1 MTEHLTTCPICE
13 AGCGL
18 RIDVE
23 DGQVEGVRGDTEYP
37 PTRGFIC
44 PKGAALKG
52 LHHDPDRL
60 RRPLVRRNGRLQEV
74 DWDEAFAVLAD
85 RLGPIGR
92 ESGPDAVAFHLG
104 TPLTHDYGMWTYG
117 RATLGLFGAHHMYT
131 TATVDHMPMMAA
143 SAHVF
148 GATNTESFSTPI
160 PDIDRCALLVLVG
173 CNPLVSNATGITAPR
188 GRLHAIQERG
198 GRILVIDPVRT
209 RTAEMAD
216 LHLPVR
222 PGGDAAL
229 LAAAINVIFAEGLDR
244 IDRLRGYVAGI
255 DALRRAV
262 VPFTPEAVSARCGL
276 SPDEIRAFAREVA
289 HADATAIY
297 PRVGAM
303 TQAYGSVTVWLCYA
317 LGAVTGNL
325 DRAGGMMFPLAA
337 AATHSTRSEPGRGA
351 PVPMGRWHTYAGGHP
366 ELLGE
371 LPVGALADDILAPG
385 SPIRALV
392 TIASNGARSVPDSG
406 RYEEAAR
413 HVEVLVSI
421 DPYLNETTRH
431 ADVILPPPSP
441 LERDHHDVF
450 FEQLA
455 SHNHTRWTPPVLPL
469 PDGVPSEHDILLE
482 LTAVLGGFGDLD
494 RGIVDDVLL
503 SAMVHELVDEPRS
516 VLAGRDP
523 HEILAMLGGERGT
536 ERGLDLLL
544 RAGPYGDRF
553 GAREG
558 GLTLAELKRH
568 EHGIDLGPLKPRL
581 PEVLRTPS
589 GRVELAPEPLVA
601 DLGRVLDGLT
611 DELALVV
618 VGRRQVRSSNSWLHN
633 VPSLMRGSE
642 RCTLQLHPDDAVAHA
657 LADGDRCEIVSE
669 AGSVQATVEV
679 TDGIRRG
686 VVSLPHGWGHDGP
699 GLQLRVA
706 TQHPGANLNAL
717 TGPAGLDVP
726 SGTAALSGVS
736 VRIRPLT
743 PAGEPPRPS

>member
-18 RIDVE
+18 RVDVE
-23 DGQVEGVRGDTEYP
+23 DGHVQGVRGDTEYS

-60 RRPLVRRNGRLQEV
+60 RRPLVRRDGRLQEV
-74 DWDEAFAVLAD
+74 EWEEAFAVLAQ
-85 RLGPIGR
+85 RLGPIAR
-92 ESGPDAVAFHLG
+92 ESGPEAFAFHIG
-104 TPLTHDYGMWTYG
+104 TPSAHDYAMWIYG
-117 RATLGLFGAHHMYT
+117 RATLKLFGARQMYT
-131 TATVDHMPMMAA
+131 SATVDHMPMMVA
-143 SAHVF
+143 SGHVF
-148 GATNTESFSTPI
+148 GATDTGSFSTPI
-160 PDIDRCALLVLVG
+160 PDVDRCALLVLVG

-188 GRLHAIQERG
+188 GRLHAIRDRG
-198 GRILVIDPVRT
+198 GRIVVIDPVRT
-209 RTAEMAD
+209 RTAAELAD

-229 LAAAINVIFAEGLDR
+229 LAAAIRVIFAEGLDR
-244 IDRLRGYVAGI
+244 IDRLGGHVAGVEE
-255 DALRRAV
+255 LRRAV
-262 VPFTPEAVSARCGL
+262 EPFTPEAVSARCGL
-276 SPDEIRAFAREVA
+276 SPQDIRRFAHEVA
-289 HADATAIY
+289 AAEAAAFY

-303 TQAYGSVTVWLCYA
+303 TQPYGSVNVWLCYA

-325 DRAGGMMFPLAA
+325 DRPGGMMFPLAA
-337 AATHSTRSEPGRGA
+337 AATHSTRSAPGPGA
-351 PVPMGRWHTYAGGHP
+351 PLPMGRWHTHADGHP
-366 ELLGE
+366 EMLGE
-371 LPVGALADDILAPG
+371 LPLGALADDILAPA

-392 TIASNGARSVPDSG
+392 TIASNGARSAPDSA
-406 RYEEAAR
+406 RYEEAAKR
-413 HVEVLVSI
+413 VEMLVSI
-421 DPYLNETTRH
+421 DPYVNETTRH
-431 ADVILPPPSP
+431 ADVILPPPSV
-441 LERDHHDVF
+441 LERDHYDIF

-469 PDGVPSEHDILLE
+469 PDGAPSEHDILLE

-503 SAMVHELVDEPRS
+503 SAMVHELVEEPRS
-516 VLAGRDP
+516 VLADRDP
-523 HEILAMLGGERGT
+523 HEIIAMLGTERGT
-536 ERGLDLLL
+536 ARGLDLLL

-553 GAREG
+553 GTREG

-601 DLGRVLDGLT
+601 DLDRVLDGLD
-611 DELALVV
+611 DEPALVV

-657 LADGDRCEIVSE
+657 LEDGDRCAIASD
-669 AGSVQATVEV
+669 AGEVEATVEI
-679 TDGIRRG
+679 TDAIRPG

-699 GLQLRVA
+699 DLQLRIA
-706 TQHPGANLNAL
+706 TRHPGANLNAL
-717 TGPAGLDVP
+717 TGPGGLDLP
-726 SGTAALSGVS
+726 SGTAALSGVT
-736 VRIRPLT
+736 VRIRALT
-743 PAGEPPRPS
+743 PAEAHG